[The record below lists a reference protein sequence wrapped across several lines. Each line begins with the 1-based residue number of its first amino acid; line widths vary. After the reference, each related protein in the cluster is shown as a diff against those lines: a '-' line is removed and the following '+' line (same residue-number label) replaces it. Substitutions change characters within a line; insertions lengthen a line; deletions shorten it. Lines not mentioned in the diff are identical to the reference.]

1 MIETALPT
9 LIYKEN
15 YMKKETRAKL
25 ICRKE
30 LRNGH
35 IDMFEVM
42 VLVTDKQDKKKHFE
56 EMGYEVSVK

>member
-15 YMKKETRAKL
+15 YMKKETRTKL

-30 LRNGH
+30 MSNGKL
-35 IDMFEVM
+35 DMFEVI
-42 VLVTDKQDKKKHFE
+42 VLNSDKAEKKKYFE
-56 EMGYEVSVK
+56 DMGYDVSVK